1 MVLFADMI
9 TGDFHLSGEKD
20 KLYQMNK
27 RIPGF
32 VLVLIL
38 LFTTVQC
45 AKKGMPEGGPIDEE
59 PPKFIKANPENYST
73 NFDEDEIRIFFDEYI
88 KLEKP
93 QQQIIISPPMDPK
106 PNIMPLGTARK
117 DIKIEIFDTLEENTT
132 YTINFGLS
140 IVDNNESNPYDY
152 FKYVFSTGDYI
163 DSLIVSGTVKDAQL
177 KAPKAPVSV
186 MLYEIDSSFTDSIV
200 YKKTPR
206 YVTYSQDSTFNFS
219 LENLKAGTYRMV
231 GILDNNDNYLYNPK
245 NEKIGFIAENV
256 TIPTDSSFEI
266 TVFKEEL
273 EFQPKRPSLL
283 KGNQILFGYEG
294 SPDLDSLS
302 IDLLTSK
309 PEGYISRIIKDP
321 KTDSLYYWYNIKP
334 ETDSLFFEIVTPAT
348 RDTLL
353 ARLGILERD
362 SLLVNTENGAIN
374 KDFKF
379 KANTPIIDHNPEN
392 ISILD
397 KDSARVEFTTEFIP
411 LKNEVVVKFNKTP
424 ENNYQVTALPGAI
437 TDLFQETNDTII
449 KNLKTKALSEYGTV
463 VLTIQNIDSYPVVVQ
478 LTNTQ
483 GEVIEEQFSDSSN
496 KFTFRYL
503 NPGEFLIRV
512 ISDDNSNRKWDTGD
526 YLKKR
531 QPERIR
537 YFPDTLDIRANWD
550 WNESIR
556 LED

>member
-1 MVLFADMI
+1 M
-9 TGDFHLSGEKD
+9 K
-20 KLYQMNK
+20 K

-32 VLVLIL
+32 IIVLIL

-73 NFDEDEIRIFFDEYI
+73 NFDADEIRIFFDEYI

-132 YTINFGLS
+132 YTINFGSS

-152 FKYVFSTGDYI
+152 FKFVFSTGDYI
-163 DSLIVSGTVKDAQL
+163 DSLSISGKVKDARL
-177 KAPKAPVSV
+177 KAPASPVSV

-231 GILDNNDNYLYNPK
+231 GIQDGNANYLYNPK
-245 NEKIGFIAENV
+245 NEKIGFIANNI
-256 TIPTDSSFEI
+256 TIPTDSTFEI
-266 TVFKEEL
+266 TVFKENL
-273 EFQPKRPSLL
+273 EFEPKRPSIL

-294 SPDLDSLS
+294 STDLDSLS
-302 IDLLTSK
+302 INLLTPK
-309 PEGYISRIIKDP
+309 PEGYISRVVKDP
-321 KTDSLYYWYNIKP
+321 KTDTLYYWFNIKP
-334 ETDSLFFEIVTPAT
+334 KTDSLNFEIVTPAT

-353 ARLGILERD
+353 ARLGSLERD
-362 SLLVNTENGAIN
+362 SLVVNTETGSLN

-379 KANTPIIDHNPEN
+379 KANTPIIQYQDDL
-392 ISILD
+392 ISIMD
-397 KDSARVEFTTEFIP
+397 KDSASVDFNTEFNP
-411 LKNEVVVKFNKTP
+411 LQNELVLKFNKVP
-424 ENNYQVTALPGAI
+424 ENNYRVTALPGAI
-437 TDLFQETNDTII
+437 TDLFQETNDTIV
-449 KNLKTKALSEYGTV
+449 KNLTTKALSEYGTV
-463 VLTIQNIDSYPVVVQ
+463 VLTIQNINSFPVVVQ
-478 LTNTQ
+478 LTDVK
-483 GEVIEEQFSDSSN
+483 GEVLEEQYSEDSN

-503 NPGEFLIRV
+503 NPGQFLVRV
-512 ISDDNSNRKWDTGD
+512 ISDDNANRKWDTGD

-531 QPERIR
+531 QPEQIR

-550 WNESIR
+550 WNEAIR

>member
-1 MVLFADMI
+1 M
-9 TGDFHLSGEKD
+9 
-20 KLYQMNK
+20 QK

-32 VLVLIL
+32 VIVLIL

-73 NFDEDEIRIFFDEYI
+73 NFDEDEIRIYFDEYI

-132 YTINFGLS
+132 YAINFGKS

-163 DSLIVSGTVKDAQL
+163 DSLMVKGTVKDANL
-177 KAPKAPVSV
+177 KAPASPISI
-186 MLYEIDSSFTDSIV
+186 MLYEVDSTFTDSIV
-200 YKKTPR
+200 YKETPR
-206 YVTYSQDSTFNFS
+206 YVTYSQDSTFTFS

-245 NEKIGFIAENV
+245 KEKIGFIAENIS
-256 TIPTDSSFEI
+256 IPTDSTYEI

-273 EFQPKRPSLL
+273 EFEPKRPSQL

-294 SPDLDSLS
+294 STDLDSLS
-302 IDLLTSK
+302 INLLTPK
-309 PEGYISRIIKDP
+309 PEGYVSRVIKDP
-321 KTDSLYYWYNIKP
+321 KADSLYYWYNIKP
-334 ETDSLFFEIVTPAT
+334 ELDSLSFEIVTPKT

-353 ARLGILERD
+353 TRLATLDRD
-362 SLLVNTENGAIN
+362 SLQVSSENGAID

-379 KANTPIIDHNPEN
+379 KANTPIVEHKEELIT
-392 ISILD
+392 IMD
-397 KDSARVEFTTEFIP
+397 KDSANVEFTTDFDP
-411 LKNEVVVKFNKTP
+411 LKNEVSVKFDKTP
-424 ENNYQVTALPGAI
+424 DNSYQIIALPGAI
-437 TDLFQETNDTII
+437 KDLFEETNDTIVQS
-449 KNLKTKALSEYGTV
+449 LRTKPLGDYGTII
-463 VLTIQNIDSYPVVVQ
+463 LNFQNIESYPVIVQ
-478 LTNTQ
+478 LTNTK
-483 GEVIEEQFSDSSN
+483 GEVIAEQYSENSSS
-496 KFTFRYL
+496 FTFRFL
-503 NPGEFLIRV
+503 NPGEFLVRV
-512 ISDDNSNRKWDTGD
+512 IQDDNENMKWDTGN

-531 QPERIR
+531 QPEQIR
-537 YFPDTLDIRANWD
+537 YFSDTLEVRANWD
-550 WNESIR
+550 INESIR
-556 LED
+556 LD